1 MKSEPIVR
9 VAIAVVRPAEVVKE
23 LVSLIEAGIPAIR
36 AHQLVAE
43 NLAKLDRDA
52 ALHFE
57 LVWRLATRLG
67 GPAAQALNRL
77 AEVFL
82 ATEKA
87 KQEVA
92 LAFAAPKATA
102 KLVLG
107 LPFVAIG
114 LAQALGMNPLG
125 AIFGSALGFI
135 SLALGLALLIVGQLW
150 SQRILARAAPKERDP
165 GCLID
170 CTVIGLQ
177 AGLPL
182 EQARIAAETHFSEVF
197 NLEPEENASM
207 AISAAGQLSRGT
219 GAAVTQILT
228 SVADRIRERERYETA
243 NKIARLSIRLMIPL
257 GVAVLPAFVLLSVV
271 PIAISLL
278 SSGQPI

>member
-1 MKSEPIVR
+1 
-9 VAIAVVRPAEVVKE
+9 
-23 LVSLIEAGIPAIR
+23 
-36 AHQLVAE
+36 
-43 NLAKLDRDA
+43 
-52 ALHFE
+52 
-57 LVWRLATRLG
+57 
-67 GPAAQALNRL
+67 L

-82 ATEKA
+82 VTEKA
-87 KQEVA
+87 RQEVE

-107 LPFVAIG
+107 LPFVALG
-114 LAQALGMNPLG
+114 LAQALGMNPIG
-125 AIFGSALGFI
+125 AIFGSALGFV
-135 SLALGLALLIVGQLW
+135 SLALGLSLLIIGQLW
-150 SQRILARAAPKERDP
+150 SQRILARAAPTERDP

-182 EQARIAAETHFSEVF
+182 EQARVAAEASFSEVF
-197 NLEPEENASM
+197 NAEPDEVSRQ
-207 AISAAGQLSRGT
+207 AISAAGQLSRNT
-219 GAAVTQILT
+219 GAAVSQIL
-228 SVADRIRERERYETA
+228 SAAADRIRERERYEAA

>member
-36 AHQLVAE
+36 AHKLVAE